1 MSTSLAKPKVIA
13 EVANTHQGDIE
24 VLYKMIKSLSKTS
37 TDFIKFQIYSANE
50 LLVKSHKRYE
60 HFKGQSFSK
69 KEWGEI
75 LDYSKKNKSNPNKI
89 KYYQRCNH
97 IWVAISTSWN
107 FYDDNGA
114 FKSVHT

>member
-13 EVANTHQGDIE
+13 EVANTHQGDIK

-75 LDYSKKNKSNPNKI
+75 LDYSKKNKLKVI
-89 KYYQRCNH
+89 AD
-97 IWVAISTSWN
+97 VFGFTSLELCKEYEIRN
-107 FYDDNGA
+107 I
-114 FKSVHT
+114 